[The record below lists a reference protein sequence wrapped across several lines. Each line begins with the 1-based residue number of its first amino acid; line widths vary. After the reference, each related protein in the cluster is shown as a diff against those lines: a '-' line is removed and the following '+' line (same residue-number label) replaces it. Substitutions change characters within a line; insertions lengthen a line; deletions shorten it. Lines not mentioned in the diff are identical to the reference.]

1 MEFIIYS
8 EDKPNSLH
16 IRQSA
21 RNDHLAWLKTKS
33 EVELLIAGPWMDE
46 NEIMRGSLLIVKAE
60 NKNTVTQWLKGDPYG
75 SAGLTNKVIIKH
87 FNWVIG
93 K

>member
-8 EDKPNSLH
+8 EDKPDSLH
-16 IRQSA
+16 IRQSV

-46 NEIMRGSLLIVKAE
+46 NEIMRGSLLIVKAK

-87 FNWVIG
+87 FKWVIG

>member
-1 MEFIIYS
+1 V
-8 EDKPNSLH
+8 
-16 IRQSA
+16 

-46 NEIMRGSLLIVKAE
+46 NEIMRGSLLIVKAK

-87 FNWVIG
+87 FKWVIG

>member
-1 MEFIIYS
+1 LEFIIYS
-8 EDKPNSLH
+8 EDKPDSLH
-16 IRQSA
+16 IRQSV

-46 NEIMRGSLLIVKAE
+46 NEIMRGSLLIVKAK

-87 FNWVIG
+87 FKWVIG

>member
-1 MEFIIYS
+1 
-8 EDKPNSLH
+8 
-16 IRQSA
+16 
-21 RNDHLAWLKTKS
+21 
-33 EVELLIAGPWMDE
+33 MDE
-46 NEIMRGSLLIVKAE
+46 NEIMRGSLLIVKAKS
-60 NKNTVTQWLKGDPYG
+60 KNIVTQWLKDDPYG

>member
-1 MEFIIYS
+1 
-8 EDKPNSLH
+8 
-16 IRQSA
+16 
-21 RNDHLAWLKTKS
+21 LAWLKTKS

-46 NEIMRGSLLIVKAE
+46 NEIMRGSLLIVKA
-60 NKNTVTQWLKGDPYG
+60 KNRNIVIQWLKDDPYG

-87 FNWVIG
+87 F

>member
-1 MEFIIYS
+1 LEFIIYS
-8 EDKPNSLH
+8 EDKPDSLH
-16 IRQSA
+16 IRQSV

-87 FNWVIG
+87 FKWVIG

>member
-1 MEFIIYS
+1 LEFIIYS
-8 EDKPNSLH
+8 EDKPDSLH
-16 IRQSA
+16 IRQSV

-46 NEIMRGSLLIVKAE
+46 NEIMRGSLLIVKAK

-75 SAGLTNKVIIKH
+75 SAGLTNKVIIRH
-87 FNWVIG
+87 FKWVIG

>member
-1 MEFIIYS
+1 
-8 EDKPNSLH
+8 
-16 IRQSA
+16 
-21 RNDHLAWLKTKS
+21 
-33 EVELLIAGPWMDE
+33 MDE

-87 FNWVIG
+87 FKWVIG